1 MKRTYQKPTTKVVQI
16 HHRQQLLSGSPY
28 DNQKAPLETYDDQ
41 KSLNVYDTEGDDIND
56 IKGIW

>member
-1 MKRTYQKPTTKVVQI
+1 MKRTYQKPSTKVVYI
-16 HHRQQLLSGSPY
+16 HHTQLLSGSP
-28 DNQKAPLETYDDQ
+28 YDDQ